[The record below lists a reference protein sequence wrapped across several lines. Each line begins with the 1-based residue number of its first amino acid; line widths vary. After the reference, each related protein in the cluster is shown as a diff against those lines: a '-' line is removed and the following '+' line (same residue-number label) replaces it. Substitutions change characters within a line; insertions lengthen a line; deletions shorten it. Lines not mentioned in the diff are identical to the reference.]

1 MDSMKVK
8 RVCEKHEDLVNLYFK
23 ESGKKLYTMIDQ
35 ILFKLK
41 FDVDNNDFY
50 SLGNEVFL
58 DALCRYDEAQDFNGF
73 LYSCLM
79 NKFKTEMTRRGRNKR
94 CCKTVVEEIDGEKVI
109 YVEKIIKDDSLDRVI
124 SSPHNHAGSNT
135 EITLADILASDKTV
149 ESQLFEEENKEE
161 WRPEVKEYLDKL
173 SPLQRQI
180 AFLLSDENTPE
191 EICEELHITMKHFEN
206 SMKRILADERIRPL
220 RKLVERN

>member
-1 MDSMKVK
+1 MDSTKVK
-8 RVCEKHEDLVNLYFK
+8 KVCEKHEDLINLYFK
-23 ESGKKLYTMIDQ
+23 ENGKKLYTMIDQ

-41 FDVDNNDFY
+41 FDVEKSDFY
-50 SLGNEVFL
+50 SLGSEIFL

-79 NKFKTEMTRRGRNKR
+79 NKFKTEMTRRGRQKR
-94 CCKTVVEEIDGEKVI
+94 QADKNAISIDTPI
-109 YVEKIIKDDSLDRVI
+109 SDKDENFTIGDTI
-124 SSPHNHAGSNT
+124 
-135 EITLADILASDKTV
+135 ASDKTI
-149 ESQLFEEENKEE
+149 ESELFEEENKEE
-161 WRPEVKEYLDKL
+161 WRPEVKAYLEKL

-206 SMKRILADERIRPL
+206 SVKRILADERIRPL